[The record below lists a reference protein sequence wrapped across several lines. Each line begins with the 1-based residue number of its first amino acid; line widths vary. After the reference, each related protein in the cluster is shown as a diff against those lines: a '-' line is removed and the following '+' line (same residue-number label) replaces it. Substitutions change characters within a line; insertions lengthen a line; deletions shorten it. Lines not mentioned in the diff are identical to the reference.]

1 MSERAR
7 AREGERR
14 NDREIAR
21 DKERG
26 RQRERER
33 ATAGHH
39 SSRVSESVSE

>member
-7 AREGERR
+7 ARKGQRR

-26 RQRERER
+26 RQREREGDGR
-33 ATAGHH
+33 TPFQQ
-39 SSRVSESVSE
+39 SE